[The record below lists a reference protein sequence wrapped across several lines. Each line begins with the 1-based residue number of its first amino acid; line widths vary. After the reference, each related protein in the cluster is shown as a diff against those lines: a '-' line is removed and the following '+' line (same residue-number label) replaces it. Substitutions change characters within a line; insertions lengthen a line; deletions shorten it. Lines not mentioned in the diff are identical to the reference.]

1 MHVYLYTVHD
11 LLGKLSEENLLSPG
25 VINKRIIDLNIEIL
39 LSEMFGE
46 MNEQKANDQNNEQKL
61 IKEAKSRKA
70 MPIFEILAEFV
81 DFKTNFLSLIAPII
95 KVLDESPNFNQIHQ
109 CEELLNRISSSLMKN
124 KTVEG
129 T

>member
-1 MHVYLYTVHD
+1 
-11 LLGKLSEENLLSPG
+11 
-25 VINKRIIDLNIEIL
+25 
-39 LSEMFGE
+39 
-46 MNEQKANDQNNEQKL
+46 L

-81 DFKTNFLSLIAPII
+81 DFKTNFLSLLAPII

-129 T
+129 TQILLFLYSITNRGIQLSSKVKINDEKEFRDYGASISQEASKKNKRE

>member
-1 MHVYLYTVHD
+1 M
-11 LLGKLSEENLLSPG
+11 
-25 VINKRIIDLNIEIL
+25 

-46 MNEQKANDQNNEQKL
+46 MNEQKSNDQNNEQKL

-70 MPIFEILAEFV
+70 MPIFEILAEYV
-81 DFKTNFLSLIAPII
+81 DFKSNFLSLLAPII

-109 CEELLNRISSSLMKN
+109 CEELLSRISSSLMKN